1 MTEKSPGLP
10 NFHEVSQERQA
21 VRKALNEAQE
31 GNLPES
37 ITSVLTGEKERLDEI
52 ARDFSAQ
59 NFPTLSKAKEFLRG
73 QQEKSEDQVG
83 INERAIETELG
94 HEYEALKSLSNKL
107 DDLSDFE
114 LRRLREDAS
123 DPHAKSAHKSL
134 LIQIKKE
141 KAEIA
146 KAIFEKEK
154 TEPNT
159 ARAYELVSLRK
170 GLFEEGHIAHT
181 PSVDRYLGEI
191 GRRMING
198 KPMFLHGPTGTGKTS
213 LARYAA
219 KHFTGKN
226 AEMVYCTP
234 QTRDTH
240 VWGKTGIQ
248 AEGDKG
254 AIKTVDIFGPLTRA
268 MKEGS
273 VCVFD
278 EFTALQREQM
288 VFFKGVANAKHGDTI
303 IVPGNGEVAIA
314 PGFQMIFTANLKS
327 EKNPERQELPPEIV
341 REFEQNNLEVKYTP
355 KDEAYDIMLARLM
368 RPDGT
373 LTMSWHDL
381 TTTLPKLC
389 EAMEE
394 IQIAYADSAKSD
406 TAQLIGALSAAGK
419 KPGLKKFVMTQG
431 TIEAVLESWE
441 TEQQLNENISF
452 AEFLD
457 DRLATGLTFKEY
469 PEGDRVLAAKIL
481 AAKGFLRTK
490 TPEDLGLP
498 NDVFNFDAVKRQRGD
513 TGMLEKLRTE
523 SGKEV
528 TLTLREVADL
538 NPFPRSKMQD
548 AADELA
554 GRGVEG
560 AGPPL
565 GDADAE
571 ALKQTNEQFMLKTF
585 MGWYSVTKATE
596 AKQEAIIVAPRSQD
610 YRALSESTDATEF
623 GKYTLN
629 PETQGLDFEHL
640 KVYVPDLSAFAN
652 KPLHEVMQYVV
663 DTYSARYYIPGIEY
677 WKWLYENPGKN
688 PQGVDIKDSNYYF
701 LPGSVLRGHGG
712 HWSVPGARWDGSEW
726 DRIADWL
733 AGGWNAGFRVV
744 LLEK

>member
-1 MTEKSPGLP
+1 MSEQSPGLP
-10 NFHEVSQERQA
+10 NFHEVSKERHA
-21 VRKALNEAQE
+21 VRKALNEAQD

-52 ARDFSAQ
+52 AKGFPAQ
-59 NFPTLSKAKEFLRG
+59 NFPTFSKAKEFLRD
-73 QQEKSEDQVG
+73 QREESEDSIG
-83 INERAIETELG
+83 IDERAVRAELG
-94 HEYEALKSLSNKL
+94 NEYEVLKSLFDKL
-107 DDLSDFE
+107 DELSDFE

-123 DPHAKSAHKSL
+123 DPHAKRAHKSL
-134 LIQIKKE
+134 LAQIKKE
-141 KAEIA
+141 KTETA

-159 ARAYELVSLRK
+159 ARAYKLISLRK

-181 PSVDRYLGEI
+181 PSVKHDEAEI
-191 GRRMING
+191 ARRMIHG

-213 LARYAA
+213 RARSSA
-219 KHFTGKN
+219 KRLTGHDP
-226 AEMVYCTP
+226 EMVYCTP

-240 VWGKTGIQ
+240 IWGKTGIR

-303 IVPGNGEVAIA
+303 TVPGNGEVAIA

-327 EKNPERQELPPEIV
+327 EKNPERQELPPEIA

-368 RPDGT
+368 KPDGT
-373 LTMSWHDL
+373 LTLSWYDL

-419 KPGLKKFVMTQG
+419 RPGLKKLVMTQG

-457 DRLATGLTFKEY
+457 GRLATGLTFKEY

-481 AAKGFLRTK
+481 ALKGFLRTK
-490 TPEDLGLP
+490 TAEDLGLP
-498 NDVFNFDAVKRQRGD
+498 NDVFNFDAAKKQRGD
-513 TGMLEKLRTE
+513 TDMLEKLRAE

-554 GRGVEG
+554 GKGGEG

-571 ALKQTNEQFMLKTF
+571 ALKQTNEQFLLETF
-585 MGWYSVTKATE
+585 TGWYDVTKAVE

-640 KVYVPDLSAFAN
+640 KAYVPDLSAFTG
-652 KPLHEVMQYVV
+652 KPLHEVMQHVI
-663 DTYSARYYIPGIEY
+663 DTYGAQYYVPGIEY

-688 PQGVDIKDSNYYF
+688 PPGVDIKDGKYHF
-701 LPGSVLRGHGG
+701 FPGSVLRDPGG
-712 HWSVPGARWDGSEW
+712 DWRVPDADWDGSKW
-726 DRIADWL
+726 RRVADWL
-733 AGGWNAGFRVV
+733 TGDWDADCCVV